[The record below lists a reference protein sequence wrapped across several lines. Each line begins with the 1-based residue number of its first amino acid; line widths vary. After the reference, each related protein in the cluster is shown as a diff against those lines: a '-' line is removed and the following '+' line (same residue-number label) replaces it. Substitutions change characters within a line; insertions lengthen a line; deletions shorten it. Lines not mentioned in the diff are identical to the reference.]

1 MHNPDTIAMGRSFP
15 VSTEYAMIAGSS
27 GSTHGDST
35 LAIPATNAMSG
46 DIWDSTMDH
55 DRCAGIVILAW
66 VPLPLHP
73 CPCLRHPAFS
83 VLCHTVPWTPNHISE
98 EVQRSHVGNMAH
110 RRRTKIVCTIGPA
123 TESRDVLNRLIRHGV
138 DVVRLNMS
146 HGTHEWHRDRIRMI
160 RELTG
165 ENKTPTAIMM
175 DIQGPKIRTGNPGG
189 GDMVLHA
196 GDDLTICTDPA
207 SIDSTDSASA
217 GSVTRQMIAVN
228 YPFFDREVSEGQT
241 ILIDDGLIR
250 LSILKTSGGYVETK
264 ILVGGVIRDRRG
276 VCVPDAN
283 FSTPSVTEKDV
294 EDVLFGIEQG
304 VDYIAVSFVR
314 AASDVLDLKQALREH
329 DADIPIIAKIE
340 TKKGLDN
347 FLEILE
353 VADGIMVARGDLG
366 VEIPIEE
373 VPVTQKRLIK
383 AANLAGKPVITA
395 TQMLESMIHE
405 AIPTRAEATDVANA
419 ILDGTDAIMLSG
431 ETASG
436 KYPVESLIMM
446 DKIAKITEPTLP
458 VRDVRKRAETATLP
472 VAQGIGHA
480 VCQLAQDLGAAA
492 IITTTYSGS
501 TARIVSM
508 YRPETPIVAVTPD
521 EVTFR
526 RLALIWG
533 VVPQMLPLV
542 TENTDEMV
550 AASIRSAVYAGFV
563 NIGDRVVLTAGV
575 PIFSAGTTNLIKTHV
590 VGE

>member
-1 MHNPDTIAMGRSFP
+1 MYKESYVG
-15 VSTEYAMIAGSS
+15 
-27 GSTHGDST
+27 
-35 LAIPATNAMSG
+35 
-46 DIWDSTMDH
+46 TM
-55 DRCAGIVILAW
+55 
-66 VPLPLHP
+66 
-73 CPCLRHPAFS
+73 
-83 VLCHTVPWTPNHISE
+83 T
-98 EVQRSHVGNMAH
+98 H

-123 TESRDVLNRLIRHGV
+123 TESRDVLSRLIRHGV

-146 HGTHEWHRDRIRMI
+146 HGTHEWHRDRIQMI
-160 RELTG
+160 RELAD
-165 ENKTPTAIMM
+165 ENKTHTAIMM

-207 SIDSTDSASA
+207 SIDSADSTSA
-217 GSVTRQMIAVN
+217 GSGTRQMIAVN
-228 YPFFDREVSEGQT
+228 YPFFDQEVSEGQM
-241 ILIDDGLIR
+241 ILVDDGLVR
-250 LSILKTSGGYVETK
+250 LSILKTGGGYVETK
-264 ILVGGVIRDRRG
+264 IVVGGTIRDRRG
-276 VCVPDAN
+276 VCVPDAD

-294 EDVLFGIEQG
+294 EDVLFGIGQG

-314 AASDVLDLKQALREH
+314 AASDVLNLKQTIREH
-329 DADIPIIAKIE
+329 DVDIPIISKIE

-347 FLEILE
+347 FSEILE
-353 VADGIMVARGDLG
+353 ASDGIMVARGDLG

-373 VPVTQKRLIK
+373 VPVTQKKLIR

-405 AIPTRAEATDVANA
+405 AIPTRAETTDVANA

-436 KYPVESLIMM
+436 KYPIESFDMM
-446 DKIAKITEPTLP
+446 DKIAKITEPTSP
-458 VRDVRKRAETATLP
+458 GYGVRKRAKTASLS

-480 VCQLAQDLGAAA
+480 VCQLAQDLDAAA

-508 YRPETPIVAVTPD
+508 YRPKTPIVAVTPD
-521 EVTFR
+521 EGTFR
-526 RLALIWG
+526 RLSLIWG
-533 VVPQMLPLV
+533 VVPQMLPMV

-550 AASIRSAVYAGFV
+550 TASIRSAVYAGFV
-563 NIGDRVVLTAGV
+563 NVGDRVVLTAGV
-575 PIFSAGTTNLIKTHV
+575 PIFSAGTTNLIRTHV